1 MGERVYLIVVYT
13 EIMLKSSKLTILHFT
28 VMLIYNFKLTC
39 CFNYFVFVGCYFNY
53 LHLVAAIEFCSNY
66 IENSTHVGLPQS
78 CHECTPQGR
87 RTRGFNVAAIDRQ
100 QVSQAHLYVLN
111 NTSDVIPY
119 IDAHK

>member
-1 MGERVYLIVVYT
+1 MKV
-13 EIMLKSSKLTILHFT
+13 LKSYMKNQYRPEASI
-28 VMLIYNFKLTC
+28 VERYI
-39 CFNYFVFVGCYFNY
+39 
-53 LHLVAAIEFCSNY
+53 AEEAIEFCSNY